1 MPEPAAEEIEVPVE
15 AVEEAIGTARV
26 NASALNI
33 RKDASPSGELL
44 GRAAR
49 NERVEVLARGREWTR
64 VRTAAGVK
72 GWAATRYLREE
83 KRCLPD
89 RAFSILDAPPMSFS
103 DSGAHGTVV
112 VEATVGTD
120 GNVAAA
126 KIVSN
131 DTGDE
136 ALGEIALSE
145 MKRATFSPPVKDCA
159 PRRFIYTYRRTF

>member
-1 MPEPAAEEIEVPVE
+1 MPEPPAEEIEIPAE
-15 AVEEAIGTARV
+15 AFEEAIGTARV

-33 RKDASPSGELL
+33 RREASPRAELL

-49 NERVEVLARGREWTR
+49 SERVEILARGKEWTR
-64 VRTAAGVK
+64 VRTAGGVK

-89 RAFSILDAPPMSFS
+89 REFSLVEAPPMTFS
-103 DSGAHGTVV
+103 DSGAHGAVV
-112 VEATVGTD
+112 VEAMVGAD
-120 GNVAAA
+120 GRVTTA
-126 KIVSN
+126 KLLSN
-131 DTGDE
+131 ATGDE

-145 MKRATFSPPVKDCA
+145 VKRATFSPPVKDCA